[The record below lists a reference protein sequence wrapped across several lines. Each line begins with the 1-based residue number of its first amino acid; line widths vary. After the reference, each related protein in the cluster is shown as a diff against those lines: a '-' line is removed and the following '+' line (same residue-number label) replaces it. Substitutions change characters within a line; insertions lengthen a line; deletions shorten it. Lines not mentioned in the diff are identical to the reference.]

1 MKKVLFRNRYVFG
14 LFVLL
19 AFALAKWRR
28 REVELGRQP
37 SLKDLPDQRDVE

>member
-19 AFALAKWRR
+19 AFALASGAGVKW
-28 REVELGRQP
+28 
-37 SLKDLPDQRDVE
+37 S